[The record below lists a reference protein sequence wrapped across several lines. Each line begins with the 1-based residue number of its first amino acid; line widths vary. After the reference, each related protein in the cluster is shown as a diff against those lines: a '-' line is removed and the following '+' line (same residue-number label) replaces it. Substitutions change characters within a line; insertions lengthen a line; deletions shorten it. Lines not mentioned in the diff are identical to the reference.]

1 MVHRLKKI
9 FKKEKNGNQKLTVKK
24 TAIISA
30 LTIITVSFGLFFY
43 FQQETEKQIRDSI
56 FELQQENQIRTTKA
70 IAENIKSDLKL
81 IMAKLQSLSYS
92 KYLQEGGNLSNN
104 TYNILKHHYNQIN
117 NITSV
122 DRLFLIDKNGISKMS
137 SISQGQQDHRGQD
150 FSNREWIKKTKDTLS
165 PVFSDSFV
173 GSNGKLK
180 IALVYP
186 ILANNTKEGFI
197 GSVGV
202 IIPAIEFFKHFGN
215 IYDLKS
221 SYLSVLDSKAVQVV
235 HPLPSLVGLPFFG
248 NESQKIT
255 GENKVLNNLLKT
267 VIVTGNPSLATY
279 VFKNQERFTTGY
291 PIKLDGNSVYYLFVI
306 TPTSVIY
313 SKINDV
319 ISTERLEMF
328 SLVAGITAA
337 IMMLTIFLI
346 RWNSILDKEVKTRT
360 KELEESNKHISLT
373 NMKLETANEQLKV
386 HDNMQKEF
394 INIAA
399 HELRTPIQPILGLS
413 EVVKNK
419 TNDKEQKELLDIII
433 KNTKKLKNL
442 AEDLLDVSK
451 IESNSLTLKKEKFD
465 FNQLMLNVITEMQ
478 NNLDSKKKIMF
489 EYNISNSNEGPIM
502 INADKTRI
510 SQVISNIIDNSV
522 KFIKKDGTI
531 SVEIKKGK
539 IDDKDVVVVKIKDTG
554 IGIDEEISSRLFK
567 KFATKSFQG
576 TGLGLFI
583 CKNIVESHG
592 GNIWAENNK
601 DKKGS
606 TFSFYLPL
614 K

>member
-30 LTIITVSFGLFFY
+30 LTIITVSFGLFFH

-56 FELQQENQIRTTKA
+56 FELQQDNQIRTTKA
-70 IAENIKSDLKL
+70 IAENIKSDLNL

-92 KYLQEGGNLSNN
+92 KYLQEGGNPSNN
-104 TYNILKHHYNQIN
+104 TYNILRHHYNQIN

-137 SISQGQQDHRGQD
+137 SISKGQQDHKGQD

-279 VFKNQERFTTGY
+279 VFKNQERFNTGY
-291 PIKLDGNSVYYLFVI
+291 PIQLDGNSAYYLFVI

-399 HELRTPIQPILGLS
+399 HELRTPIQPIMGLS
-413 EVVKNK
+413 EIVKNK

-465 FNQLMLNVITEMQ
+465 FNQLMLNVITEVQ
-478 NNLDSKKKIMF
+478 NNLAQQK
-489 EYNISNSNEGPIM
+489 
-502 INADKTRI
+502 
-510 SQVISNIIDNSV
+510 
-522 KFIKKDGTI
+522 
-531 SVEIKKGK
+531 
-539 IDDKDVVVVKIKDTG
+539 
-554 IGIDEEISSRLFK
+554 
-567 KFATKSFQG
+567 
-576 TGLGLFI
+576 
-583 CKNIVESHG
+583 
-592 GNIWAENNK
+592 ENNV
-601 DKKGS
+601 
-606 TFSFYLPL
+606 
-614 K
+614 